1 MVDPPPLPP
10 RLSDMAT
17 VVGLGSALWALGAVA
32 LLVTGRAPG
41 VPFATCLAGAVLGG
55 VGWGIFRW
63 QRAAARRGSRGAQ
76 QGLDV

>member
-1 MVDPPPLPP
+1 MADPPPLPR

-17 VVGLGSALWALGAVA
+17 VVGAGSALWTLGAA
-32 LLVTGRAPG
+32 GLLITGQAPG
-41 VPFATCLAGAVLGG
+41 VAFATCVAGAGLGG

-76 QGLDV
+76 QGLDD

>member
-1 MVDPPPLPP
+1 
-10 RLSDMAT
+10 MAT
-17 VVGLGSALWALGAVA
+17 VVGVGSALWALGAA
-32 LLVTGRAPG
+32 GLLITGQAPG

-76 QGLDV
+76 QGLD